1 MDQNILRAGGV
12 AFGGDFDALDKGMRT
27 LEEDIFK
34 IREREGVELL
44 VMESIT
50 FLEEQLFLLPVSA
63 QNGGEVLGGQF
74 GVFIKCLHVPGD
86 LFFSLF

>member
-1 MDQNILRAGGV
+1 MRAGGV

-50 FLEEQLFLLPVSA
+50 FLEE
-63 QNGGEVLGGQF
+63 
-74 GVFIKCLHVPGD
+74 
-86 LFFSLF
+86 